1 MILALVCDRPRIQF
15 VTWQRHMRIS
25 SLRWMMAAGL
35 VAVPGMAVAQGT
47 APRDTGLIVSTL
59 ESAVS
64 RPVVKRENLALTV
77 DLSDRTLFV
86 MDGQRVL
93 RRFPVSIG
101 AEDYPTPKGNFRISH
116 MIWNPSWRPPPSGW
130 ARGKTYE
137 PPGSPG
143 NPMGRIKIF
152 FQAPDYY
159 IHGTGFTSSLGR
171 PASHGCIRMRNI
183 DAAELG
189 RMLMENGGST
199 RPDEWYQETLTKA
212 DTSREVRLSKPIPV
226 RIRE

>member
-1 MILALVCDRPRIQF
+1 
-15 VTWQRHMRIS
+15 
-25 SLRWMMAAGL
+25 MAPGVAG
-35 VAVPGMAVAQGT
+35 AQGT
-47 APRDTGLIVSTL
+47 VPRDTGLIVSTL

-64 RPVVKRENLALTV
+64 RPVVKRENLAITV
-77 DLSDRTLFV
+77 DLSDRTLYL
-86 MDGQRVL
+86 MDGQRIL

-101 AEDYPTPKGNFRISH
+101 AEDFPTPKGSFQIRH

-152 FQAPDYY
+152 FQEPDYY
-159 IHGTGFTSSLGR
+159 IHGTGLTGSLGR

-183 DAAELG
+183 DVAELG
-189 RMLMENGGST
+189 RTLMENGGSS
-199 RPDEWYQETLTKA
+199 RPAEWYQATLNQA
-212 DTSREVRLSKPIPV
+212 ERSREVRLSKPIPV

>member
-1 MILALVCDRPRIQF
+1 
-15 VTWQRHMRIS
+15 MRIC
-25 SLRWMMAAGL
+25 RWRLAVGLGLLGVPAMAS
-35 VAVPGMAVAQGT
+35 AQST
-47 APRDTGLIVSTL
+47 APRDTGLIVSTM
-59 ESAVS
+59 EAAVAQ
-64 RPVVKRENLALTV
+64 PVAKAERLTVTV

-101 AEDYPTPKGNFRISH
+101 AAGYPTPQGSFTIRH

-130 ARGKTYE
+130 ARGKSYE

-152 FQAPDYY
+152 FRAPDFY
-159 IHGTGFTSSLGR
+159 IHGTGLTSSLGR

-189 RMLMENGGST
+189 RILMEHGGSS
-199 RPDEWYQETLTKA
+199 RDPEWFQKTLAEAT
-212 DTSREVRLSKPIPV
+212 TSREVRLARPVPV
-226 RIRE
+226 RIRA

>member
-1 MILALVCDRPRIQF
+1 M
-15 VTWQRHMRIS
+15 
-25 SLRWMMAAGL
+25 
-35 VAVPGMAVAQGT
+35 VPGMAEAQRT

-64 RPVVKRENLALTV
+64 RPVEKGEALSITV
-77 DLSDRTLFV
+77 DLSDRSLFL
-86 MDGQRVL
+86 MDGRRIV

-101 AEDYPTPKGNFRISH
+101 AANYPTPKGQFRISH
-116 MIWNPSWRPPPSGW
+116 MIWNPSWRPPASGW

-152 FQAPDYY
+152 FRAPDFY
-159 IHGTGFTSSLGR
+159 IHGTGLTSSLGR
-171 PASHGCIRMRNI
+171 PASHGCVRMRNI

-189 RMLMENGGST
+189 RILMEHGGSS
-199 RPDEWYQETLTKA
+199 RPPEWYQETLEKA
-212 DTSREVRLSKPIPV
+212 DTSRTVRLSKPVAIL
-226 RIRE
+226 IRE

>member
-1 MILALVCDRPRIQF
+1 MALGA
-15 VTWQRHMRIS
+15 
-25 SLRWMMAAGL
+25 L
-35 VAVPGMAVAQGT
+35 AVPGVAGAQST
-47 APRDTGLIVSTL
+47 APRDTGLIVASM

-64 RPVVKRENLALTV
+64 RPVEKREALAITV
-77 DLSDRTLFV
+77 DLSDRALLL
-86 MDGQRVL
+86 MDGRRVV

-101 AEDYPTPKGNFRISH
+101 AASYPTPKGSFRISH

-130 ARGKTYE
+130 ARGKSYE

-152 FQAPDYY
+152 FRAPDFY
-159 IHGTGFTSSLGR
+159 IHGTGLTSSLGR

-189 RMLMENGGST
+189 RILMENGGSP
-199 RPDEWYQETLTKA
+199 RPAEWYQETLAKSE
-212 DTSREVRLSKPIPV
+212 TSREVRLSKPVAI
-226 RIRE
+226 RIQE

>member
-1 MILALVCDRPRIQF
+1 
-15 VTWQRHMRIS
+15 MRIS
-25 SLRWMMAAGL
+25 SWRWAVALGL
-35 VAVPGMAVAQGT
+35 AAVPGVASAQRT

-64 RPVVKRENLALTV
+64 RPVMKHESLALTV

-86 MDGQRVL
+86 MDGQRVV

-101 AEDYPTPKGNFRISH
+101 AEDFPTPKGNFTIRH

-152 FQAPDYY
+152 FQEPDYY
-159 IHGTGFTSSLGR
+159 IHGTGLTSSLGR

-183 DAAELG
+183 DVAELG
-189 RMLMENGGST
+189 RTLMENGGSP
-199 RPDEWYQETLTKA
+199 RPAEWYQETLGKA

>member
-1 MILALVCDRPRIQF
+1 
-15 VTWQRHMRIS
+15 MRIS
-25 SLRWMMAAGL
+25 RWSWVAALGVL
-35 VAVPGMAVAQGT
+35 AAPGVAGAQST
-47 APRDTGLIVSTL
+47 APRDTGLIVASM
-59 ESAVS
+59 EAAVS
-64 RPVVKRENLALTV
+64 QPVQKREALAISV
-77 DLSDRTLFV
+77 DLSERALLL
-86 MDGQRVL
+86 MDGRRVV
-93 RRFPVSIG
+93 RRFPISIG
-101 AEDYPTPKGNFRISH
+101 AANYPTPKGNFRISH

-152 FQAPDYY
+152 FRAPDFY

-189 RMLMENGGST
+189 RILMEHGGSS
-199 RPDEWYQETLTKA
+199 RPAEWYQQTLAKNT
-212 DTSREVRLSKPIPV
+212 TSREVRLSKPVAI
-226 RIRE
+226 RITE